1 MMKKLALGVVL
12 AMTVVGCKAQVRVQA
27 STKPAPEP
35 AKVEQPAPAPEEP
48 KQGEQIV
55 LPEQIEFEVDEA
67 RIKQTPKTLD
77 TLQKLADV
85 LKTHPNVTKLRI
97 EGHTDNTG
105 SARHNEKLSKARA
118 DAVAKWLVQ
127 HEVQES
133 RLVTAGFGAKKPLVP
148 NDSADHRATN
158 RRTEYYV
165 EEMDGKKVD
174 GTEVASSKPGTT
186 SGGRTTN

>member
-12 AMTVVGCKAQVRVQA
+12 AMTVMGCKAQVRVQA

-35 AKVEQPAPAPEEP
+35 EKVAEPAPAPEEP

-55 LPEQIEFEVDEA
+55 LPEQIEFELDEA
-67 RIKQTPKTLD
+67 RIKQTPKTLE
-77 TLQKLADV
+77 TLQKLADIM
-85 LKTHPNVTKLRI
+85 KAHPNVTKLRI

-105 SARHNEKLSKARA
+105 SARHNDKLSKARA
-118 DAVAKWLVQ
+118 EAVAKWLVQ
-127 HEVQES
+127 HEIEQG

-165 EEMDGKKVD
+165 EELDGKKVD
-174 GTEVASSKPGTT
+174 GAEVASSKPGTS